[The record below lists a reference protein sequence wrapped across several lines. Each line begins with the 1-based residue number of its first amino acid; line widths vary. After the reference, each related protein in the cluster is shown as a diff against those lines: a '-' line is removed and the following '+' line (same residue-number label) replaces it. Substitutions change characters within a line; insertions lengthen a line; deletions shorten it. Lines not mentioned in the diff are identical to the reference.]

1 MPTKSNNTG
10 GRGGRRQ
17 GAGRKKTA
25 VREKYENGNPG
36 GRKLE
41 VLNIPDTQ
49 GEDMPEPHEFLSA
62 RQHDGSTLSA
72 ADIYRETWEWLD
84 GLGVAKAVSPQL
96 LERYA
101 MCSAR
106 WIQCEEMTTKL
117 GYLSKH
123 PTTGKPITSP
133 FINIGINYMNQVNR
147 LWNEIFQIVKDNC
160 STEFGGAN
168 PQDEDD
174 KYCILPYFWV
184 LEETLDLRVKRDH
197 VPYDIWERQGYL
209 ETTEGNVIH
218 YGYIEKFIENLGE
231 RFNIREIALNH

>member
-10 GRGGRRQ
+10 GRGGKRP

-41 VLNIPDTQ
+41 VLDIPDTQ

-84 GLGVAKAVSPQL
+84 GLGVAKSVSPQL

-133 FINIGINYMNQVNR
+133 FINIGINYMNQANR
-147 LWNEIFQIVKDNC
+147 LWNEIFQIVKENC
-160 STEFGGAN
+160 STEFGGTN
-168 PQDEDD
+168 PQDDVMER
-174 KYCILPYFWV
+174 L
-184 LEETLDLRVKRDH
+184 LRARKGMNDV
-197 VPYDIWERQGYL
+197 
-209 ETTEGNVIH
+209 
-218 YGYIEKFIENLGE
+218 
-231 RFNIREIALNH
+231 

>member
-41 VLNIPDTQ
+41 VLNIPYTQ

-184 LEETLDLRVKRDH
+184 PEETLDLRVKRDH

-209 ETTEGNVIH
+209 ETTEGNAIH

>member
-218 YGYIEKFIENLGE
+218 YGYIEKYIENLGE

>member
-1 MPTKSNNTG
+1 MLTKSNNTG

-184 LEETLDLRVKRDH
+184 PEETLDLRVKRDH